1 MGGESDVYFRVE
13 LAFFDGGTMHVT
25 FLRPDGSTA
34 LDAERPTP
42 LQGYGAT
49 WADFHER
56 LNLGQT
62 GGWRLRLA
70 TDGRTLVDAPF
81 DVVAGSPRNRPPNA
95 VSVDVQAGVVGQC
108 TVRTSLITEDPDYD
122 IVRYRY
128 RWFVG
133 KKRVRSITSAALSD
147 VLRRDRLRPGAALR
161 CEVTPSDG
169 KLFAPAASA
178 SARVS

>member
-1 MGGESDVYFRVE
+1 M
-13 LAFFDGGTMHVT
+13 
-25 FLRPDGSTA
+25 
-34 LDAERPTP
+34 
-42 LQGYGAT
+42 
-49 WADFHER
+49 
-56 LNLGQT
+56 
-62 GGWRLRLA
+62 
-70 TDGRTLVDAPF
+70 
-81 DVVAGSPRNRPPNA
+81 
-95 VSVDVQAGVVGQC
+95 VGQC

-133 KKRVRSITSAALSD
+133 NKRVRSITSAALSD